1 MLKKLF
7 AVALAFV
14 YSILYVLIGPMTK
27 QQNIDWNISLL
38 LPFLVCF
45 LVCSGIN
52 YLIFCV
58 LPKKDFK
65 FIKRANEAITK
76 LFAKC
81 SERKL
86 FLIFWAF
93 IVLMW
98 IPAFLLLFPGIL
110 SYDMINQTNSA
121 IYGITD
127 NHHPVLHTWLIGVFL
142 RIGNKVFGDYGV
154 GLGFL
159 SLIQVFILSYSLARL
174 VMLLK
179 KKGVPAL
186 VVLLTQLGSALWFM
200 NACLAMTMVKDTLHA
215 AFLILFACHY
225 IEIMTSPSEYIRKK
239 SNYVSF
245 PIVSFLMCAFR
256 NNGLHIYVF
265 CFVVL
270 VVLKLPQMIKYFK
283 CERRNNRTTLKILQR
298 FIPLLLVIILPVVG
312 FSLYKGPMFKALGI
326 EQGQVRE
333 ALCIPIQQ
341 ISRVAVKRESELTNI
356 EKEQI
361 GVYLDDLNWMDPPVS
376 RPYNPHF
383 ADPAKSCFY
392 SANYEANPLAFWKFY
407 IKLGLAYPS
416 EYVEAF
422 LSNTLGYWYPGYYG
436 FSYVM
441 INNYKPESFP
451 VPLERKSILNL
462 ELLDIIY
469 QSLCGSEIWR
479 QIWGIRLFFVPA
491 YAPWILIYAL
501 ILSGRKKRYLSDIVP
516 MFLPCIAQ
524 LGIMFLSPMSSFRY
538 SWPFFLLMPILF
550 IGIFHKEESE

>member
-1 MLKKLF
+1 MVKKLL
-7 AVALAFV
+7 AVGLAFI
-14 YSILYVLIGPMTK
+14 YSFLYVLIGPMTK
-27 QQNIDWNISLL
+27 QQDIDWKISLI
-38 LPFLVCF
+38 PAFLICF
-45 LVCSGIN
+45 LICTAIN
-52 YLIFCV
+52 YLFLIF
-58 LPKKDFK
+58 LPNREFK
-65 FIKRANEAITK
+65 FIKKMNETLSTVFGK
-76 LFAKC
+76 L
-81 SERKL
+81 SDRKL

-98 IPAFLLLFPGIL
+98 VPAFLLLFPGIF
-110 SYDMINQTNSA
+110 SYDMINQTYSA
-121 IYGITD
+121 LYGITD
-127 NHHPVLHTWLIGVFL
+127 NHHPVLHNWLIGVFL
-142 RIGNKVFGDYGV
+142 RIGNRFFGDYGV

-159 SLIQVFILSYSLARL
+159 SLLQVIILSYALARL

-186 VVLLTQLGSALWFM
+186 VVLLTEFGSALWFM
-200 NACLAMTMVKDTLHA
+200 NACLAVTMIKDTLHA
-215 AFLILFACHY
+215 AFLVLFACHFV
-225 IEIMTSPSEYIRKK
+225 EIATSVSEYIKQKR
-239 SNYVSF
+239 NYILF
-245 PIVSFLMCAFR
+245 PIVSFFMCAFR

-265 CFVVL
+265 CFAVL
-270 VVLKLPQMIKYFK
+270 VLLKLPQIIKYFK
-283 CERRNNRTTLKILQR
+283 SERQNNGTMAKILQR

-312 FSLYKGPMFKALGI
+312 FSLYKGPFFKAMGI
-326 EQGQVRE
+326 EQGQIRE

-341 ISRVAVKRESELTNI
+341 ISRVAVKRESELTDV
-356 EKEQI
+356 EKAQI

-392 SANYEANPLAFWKFY
+392 SANYEADPLAFWKFY

-441 INNYKPESFP
+441 IENYSSDSFA
-451 VPLERKSILNL
+451 VPLMRKSILNL
-462 ELLDIIY
+462 EWLDAIY
-469 QSLCGSEIWR
+469 KSLCGSEIWR

-501 ILSGRKKRYLSDIVP
+501 ILSWRKKRYLSDIVP

-550 IGIFHKEESE
+550 IGIFCSRAK